1 MKDEE
6 YELLPHREILK
17 LRDEVERLK
26 ANPVSSEAANL
37 VTSMNKLNESISR
50 LIHIFEGAEKEL
62 AQEYKHSKL
71 DEKLGRVVYQNKEIA
86 KGIIAVADLI
96 KKRQIVQPTPP
107 QVQSTNPIETQ
118 APPNLE
124 PEPVVEEPISMN
136 PVPDHLA
143 QAMADMKMD
152 MPPSVFSEHVDAVP
166 PPPEKKK
173 STGWFSK

>member
-17 LRDEVERLK
+17 LKEEVERLK

-37 VTSMNKLNESISR
+37 VTIMSKLNESISR

-96 KKRQIVQPTPP
+96 KKRQIVQPPSVP
-107 QVQSTNPIETQ
+107 SPIAQGMQQTS
-118 APPNLE
+118 APPSLE
-124 PEPVVEEPISMN
+124 PEPVVEEPAPFPEPMEQELAKARVDIPSS
-136 PVPDHLA
+136 VPEH
-143 QAMADMKMD
+143 MD
-152 MPPSVFSEHVDAVP
+152 VVP

-173 STGWFSK
+173 GLGWFNK

>member
-17 LRDEVERLK
+17 LRDEVDRLK

-37 VTSMNKLNESISR
+37 VTTMNKLNESISR

-71 DEKLGRVVYQNKEIA
+71 DDKLGRVVYQNKEIA

-96 KKRQIVQPTPP
+96 KKRQIVQPVQTQVQPVSSPEPQQSSTPP
-107 QVQSTNPIETQ
+107 S
-118 APPNLE
+118 LE
-124 PEPVVEEPISMN
+124 PEPVVEEPSPIPDPMAQGMMSTPN
-136 PVPDHLA
+136 EIPSSVPEH
-143 QAMADMKMD
+143 ADI
-152 MPPSVFSEHVDAVP
+152 VP

-173 STGWFSK
+173 GMGWFSK